1 MQGPKAKRSF
11 SLVTREGFS
20 LAGDL
25 GAGGKETLPPA
36 RDARGENY
44 FFFFAAFFFAGINP
58 HLLSCHWK
66 RVWLFSP

>member
-1 MQGPKAKRSF
+1 MEGPIARRPF
-11 SLVTREGFS
+11 SRVTREEFS
-20 LAGDL
+20 LAGNL

-58 HLLSCHWK
+58 HPLSYLL
-66 RVWLFSP
+66 